1 MEDENSNKKTE
12 KEQIPEDEKEE
23 NKKPEL
29 IIIENK
35 KCHFKS
41 KDNSLQ
47 DNFKNFRSY
56 VNKIRKEKKNT
67 KKLKPVSF
75 KDNPERIKELREK
88 FVETARS
95 LIGIPYGKKY
105 LKLHPEYTDNL
116 FLDCCGLI
124 RHVVHLMNEDF
135 GFTLGHWNQCY
146 QYDMLPEEIPFEKTQ
161 KGDLV
166 FYSADYFPGKKRKRF
181 IHDMVHVEIL
191 TGEGEKTIGSR
202 KKDSTVQEFNCY
214 KLKDNKRYRY
224 KYHFKSIDTWL
235 RGVLKSHCKEHK
247 WEKNDTDKIAPEIS
261 KYSAF
266 NEENDEDEYDDV
278 EGENEN

>member
-1 MEDENSNKKTE
+1 MEKKEIETE
-12 KEQIPEDEKEE
+12 KKEINQDNKEE
-23 NKKPEL
+23 NKPEL

-35 KCHFKS
+35 KCHFKT

-47 DNFKNFRSY
+47 NNFKNFRKHI
-56 VNKIRKEKKNT
+56 NKIRKEKKNL
-67 KKLKPVSF
+67 KKIKPVSF
-75 KDNPERIKELREK
+75 KDNPERIKELRDK

-105 LKLHPEYTDNL
+105 LIAHPEYKDNF

-124 RHVVHLMNEDF
+124 RQVIYLMSEDL

-166 FYSADYFPGKKRKRF
+166 FYSASYFPGKKRKKF
-181 IHDMVHVEIL
+181 LHDMVHVEIL

-224 KYHFKSIDTWL
+224 EYHFKSIDLWL
-235 RGVLKSHCKEHK
+235 RGILKSHCKEHK
-247 WEKNDTDKIAPEIS
+247 WEKNDISKISSEIS
-261 KYSAF
+261 KYSVF
-266 NEENDEDEYDDV
+266 SQDNDEDEYDDV
-278 EGENEN
+278 EGENEK

>member
-1 MEDENSNKKTE
+1 M
-12 KEQIPEDEKEE
+12 
-23 NKKPEL
+23 
-29 IIIENK
+29 
-35 KCHFKS
+35 
-41 KDNSLQ
+41 
-47 DNFKNFRSY
+47 
-56 VNKIRKEKKNT
+56 
-67 KKLKPVSF
+67 KPVSF

-95 LIGIPYGKKY
+95 LIGTPYGKKY
-105 LKLHPEYTDNL
+105 LKAHPDYKDNF

-124 RHVVHLMNEDF
+124 RHVVYLMSEDL

-146 QYDMLPEEIPFEKTQ
+146 QYDMLPEEIPFEKTK

-166 FYSADYFPGKKRKRF
+166 FYSASYFPGKKRKKF

-214 KLKDNKRYRY
+214 KLKDNKSYSY
-224 KYHFKSIDTWL
+224 VYHFKSIDLWL
-235 RGVLKSHCKEHK
+235 RGILKSHCKEHK
-247 WEKNDTDKIAPEIS
+247 WEKNDIDKISTEIS
-261 KYSAF
+261 KYSVF

-278 EGENEN
+278 EGENEK

>member
-1 MEDENSNKKTE
+1 MEE
-12 KEQIPEDEKEE
+12 PEDKNEKNNINE
-23 NKKPEL
+23 NKDKKQEL

-47 DNFKNFRSY
+47 NNFKNFRKHI
-56 VNKIRKEKKNT
+56 NQLREKKKES

-75 KDNPERIKELREK
+75 KDHPERIKELREK

-95 LIGIPYGKKY
+95 LIGTPYGKKY
-105 LKLHPEYTDNL
+105 LIKHPEYKEDF
-116 FLDCCGLI
+116 FLDCCGLVRQVI
-124 RHVVHLMNEDF
+124 YLMREDL
-135 GFTLGHWNQCY
+135 GFTLAHRNQCY
-146 QYDMLPEEIPFEKTQ
+146 QYDMLPEEISFEKTQ

-166 FYSADYFPGKKRKRF
+166 FYSADYFPGQKRKRF

-191 TGEGEKTIGSR
+191 IGDGEKTIGSR
-202 KKDSTVQEFNCY
+202 KKDSTVLEFNSY

-224 KYHFKSIDTWL
+224 VYHFKSIDLWL
-235 RGVLKSHCKEHK
+235 RGVLKSHCTEHK
-247 WEKNDTDKIAPEIS
+247 WEKATDKISEEIS
-261 KYSAF
+261 KYSIF
-266 NEENDEDEYDDV
+266 NEDNDEDEYDDV

>member
-1 MEDENSNKKTE
+1 MEDSPNN
-12 KEQIPEDEKEE
+12 EKEE
-23 NKKPEL
+23 NKNENIGEGKQKPEL
-29 IIIENK
+29 IVIENK

-41 KDNSLQ
+41 KGNSLQ
-47 DNFKNFRSY
+47 DNFKDFRKY
-56 VNKIRKEKKNT
+56 VNKIREKKKDS

-75 KDNPERIKELREK
+75 KDNPERIKELRDK

-95 LIGIPYGKKY
+95 LIGTPYGKKY
-105 LKLHPEYTDNL
+105 LIKHPEYKDNF
-116 FLDCCGLI
+116 FLDCCGLV
-124 RHVVHLMNEDF
+124 RQVVYLMSEDL

-146 QYDMLPEEIPFEKTQ
+146 QYDMLPEEIPFEKTK

-166 FYSADYFPGKKRKRF
+166 FYSADYFPGKKRKKF

-224 KYHFKSIDTWL
+224 VYHFKSIDLWL
-235 RGVLKSHCKEHK
+235 RGILKSHCKEHK
-247 WEKNDTDKIAPEIS
+247 WEKSEDKIGDEIS
-261 KYSAF
+261 KYSVF

-278 EGENEN
+278 EGENEK

>member
-1 MEDENSNKKTE
+1 MEDSPNN
-12 KEQIPEDEKEE
+12 EKEE
-23 NKKPEL
+23 NKNENIGEGKQKPEL
-29 IIIENK
+29 IVIENK

-41 KDNSLQ
+41 KGNSLQ
-47 DNFKNFRSY
+47 DNFKDFRKY
-56 VNKIRKEKKNT
+56 VNKIREKKKDS

-75 KDNPERIKELREK
+75 KDNPERIKELRDK

-95 LIGIPYGKKY
+95 LIGTPYGKKY
-105 LKLHPEYTDNL
+105 LIKHPEYKDNF
-116 FLDCCGLI
+116 FLDCCGLV
-124 RHVVHLMNEDF
+124 RQVVYLMSEDL

-146 QYDMLPEEIPFEKTQ
+146 QYDMLPEEIPFEKTK

-166 FYSADYFPGKKRKRF
+166 FYSADYFPGKKRKKF

-224 KYHFKSIDTWL
+224 VYHFKSIDLWM
-235 RGVLKSHCKEHK
+235 RGILKSHCNEHK
-247 WEKNDTDKIAPEIS
+247 WEKSEDKIGDEIS

-278 EGENEN
+278 EGENEK

>member
-1 MEDENSNKKTE
+1 MENLLNEDKEQNSDNKK
-12 KEQIPEDEKEE
+12 EE
-23 NKKPEL
+23 EKKPEL

-41 KDNSLQ
+41 KYNSLQ

-56 VNKIRKEKKNT
+56 VNKMRKEKKAN

-75 KDNPERIKELREK
+75 KDNLERIKELREK

-124 RHVVHLMNEDF
+124 RQVVYLMNEDL

-166 FYSADYFPGKKRKRF
+166 FYSADYFPGKKRKKF

-224 KYHFKSIDTWL
+224 VYHFKSIELWL
-235 RGVLKSHCKEHK
+235 KGILKSHCNEHK
-247 WEKNDTDKIAPEIS
+247 WDKNDIDKISTEIS

-278 EGENEN
+278 EGENEK

>member
-1 MEDENSNKKTE
+1 MEEPKIEN
-12 KEQIPEDEKEE
+12 KEE
-23 NKKPEL
+23 NPNENEIKEEKDKKQEL

-47 DNFKNFRSY
+47 NNFKNFRKHI
-56 VNKIRKEKKNT
+56 NKLREKKKDS
-67 KKLKPVSF
+67 KKLQPISF
-75 KDNPERIKELREK
+75 KDHPERIKELRDK

-105 LKLHPEYTDNL
+105 LIKHPEYKEDF
-116 FLDCCGLI
+116 FLDCCGLV
-124 RHVVHLMNEDF
+124 RQVVYLMSEDL
-135 GFTLGHWNQCY
+135 GFTLAHWNQCY
-146 QYDMLPEEIPFEKTQ
+146 QYDMLPEEIPFEQTQ

-191 TGEGEKTIGSR
+191 TGDGEKTIGSR
-202 KKDSTVQEFNCY
+202 KKDSTVMEFNCY
-214 KLKDNKRYRY
+214 KLKDNSRYRY
-224 KYHFKSIDTWL
+224 KYHFKSIETWL
-235 RGVLKSHCKEHK
+235 RGKLQSFCSEHK
-247 WEKNDTDKIAPEIS
+247 WEKGTDKLSVEIS

-266 NEENDEDEYDDV
+266 NEENDEEEYDDI
-278 EGENEN
+278 EGANEN

>member
-1 MEDENSNKKTE
+1 M
-12 KEQIPEDEKEE
+12 EE
-23 NKKPEL
+23 NPKDDQKETNKDEEKKPEL

-41 KDNSLQ
+41 KENSLQ
-47 DNFKNFRSY
+47 DNFKNFRKHI
-56 VNKIRKEKKNT
+56 NKLREKKKDS
-67 KKLKPVSF
+67 KKYKPVSF

-88 FVETARS
+88 FVQTARS
-95 LIGIPYGKKY
+95 LIGTPYGKKY
-105 LKLHPEYTDNL
+105 LIKHPEYKDNF

-124 RHVVHLMNEDF
+124 RQVVYLMSEDL

-166 FYSADYFPGKKRKRF
+166 FYSADYFPGKKRKKF

-214 KLKDNKRYRY
+214 KLKENKRYSY
-224 KYHFKSIDTWL
+224 VYHFKSIEMWL
-235 RGVLKSHCKEHK
+235 RGVLKSYCSEHK
-247 WEKNDTDKIAPEIS
+247 WDNGADKIAEEIS

-278 EGENEN
+278 EGVDEK

>member
-1 MEDENSNKKTE
+1 MENNKTE
-12 KEQIPEDEKEE
+12 KTDAKNDKESK
-23 NKKPEL
+23 NPEL

-47 DNFKNFRSY
+47 DNFKNFRDFI
-56 VNKIRKEKKNT
+56 NKVRKEKKNS
-67 KKLKPVSF
+67 KKMKPVSF
-75 KDNPERIKELREK
+75 KDNKERIKELRVK

-95 LIGIPYGKKY
+95 LIGTPYGKKY
-105 LKLHPEYTDNL
+105 LKLHPEYTDNF
-116 FLDCCGLI
+116 FLDCCGLV
-124 RHVVHLMNEDF
+124 RQVVYLMRDDL

-166 FYSADYFPGKKRKRF
+166 FYSADYFPGKKRKKF

-202 KKDSTVQEFNCY
+202 KKDSTVQEFHCY
-214 KLKDNKRYRY
+214 KLKENKSYRY
-224 KYHFKSIDTWL
+224 VYHFKSIDPWL
-235 RGVLKSHCKEHK
+235 RGILKSYCSEHK
-247 WEKNDTDKIAPEIS
+247 WERNNTDKIHTEIS
-261 KYSAF
+261 KYSVF
-266 NEENDEDEYDDV
+266 NDENDEEEYDDV
-278 EGENEN
+278 EGEDEK

>member
-1 MEDENSNKKTE
+1 MEKSQKK
-12 KEQIPEDEKEE
+12 EDEKQNSEKINEE
-23 NKKPEL
+23 NKKSEL

-47 DNFKNFRSY
+47 DNFKNFRQY
-56 VNKIRKEKKNT
+56 VNKIRKEKKNS

-88 FVETARS
+88 FLETARS
-95 LIGIPYGKKY
+95 LIGVPYGKRY

-124 RHVVHLMNEDF
+124 RQVVYLMSEDL

-224 KYHFKSIDTWL
+224 VYHFKSIDLWL
-235 RGVLKSHCKEHK
+235 RGALKSHCKEHK
-247 WEKNDTDKIAPEIS
+247 WDKNDTDKIAPEIS
-261 KYSAF
+261 KYSAL

-278 EGENEN
+278 EGENEI

>member
-1 MEDENSNKKTE
+1 MEDNKINE
-12 KEQIPEDEKEE
+12 KGE
-23 NKKPEL
+23 NKNENNGEGKQKPEL
-29 IIIENK
+29 IVIENK

-41 KDNSLQ
+41 KGNSLQ
-47 DNFKNFRSY
+47 DNFKDFRKY
-56 VNKIRKEKKNT
+56 VNKIREKKKDS

-75 KDNPERIKELREK
+75 KDNPERIKELRDK

-95 LIGIPYGKKY
+95 LIGTPYGKKY
-105 LKLHPEYTDNL
+105 LIKHPEYKDNF
-116 FLDCCGLI
+116 FLDCCGLV
-124 RHVVHLMNEDF
+124 RYVVYLMSEDL

-146 QYDMLPEEIPFEKTQ
+146 QYDMLPEEIPFEKTK

-166 FYSADYFPGKKRKRF
+166 FYSADYFPGKKHKKF

-224 KYHFKSIDTWL
+224 VYHFKSIDLWL
-235 RGVLKSHCKEHK
+235 RGILKSHCNEHK
-247 WEKNDTDKIAPEIS
+247 WEKSEDKIGDEIS

-278 EGENEN
+278 EGENEK

>member
-1 MEDENSNKKTE
+1 MEETENQKIENQIKDDKDKKS
-12 KEQIPEDEKEE
+12 
-23 NKKPEL
+23 EL

-47 DNFKNFRSY
+47 NNFKNFRKHI
-56 VNKIRKEKKNT
+56 NKLREKKKES

-75 KDNPERIKELREK
+75 KDHPERIKELREK

-95 LIGIPYGKKY
+95 LIGTPYGKKY
-105 LKLHPEYTDNL
+105 LIAHPEYKDNF

-124 RHVVHLMNEDF
+124 RQVVYLMSDEL

-166 FYSADYFPGKKRKRF
+166 FYSASYFPGKKRKKF

-214 KLKDNKRYRY
+214 KLKDNKRYSY
-224 KYHFKSIDTWL
+224 VYHFKSIDLWL
-235 RGVLKSHCKEHK
+235 RGILKSHCKEHK
-247 WEKNDTDKIAPEIS
+247 WDKNDIDKISPEIS
-261 KYSAF
+261 KYSIF

-278 EGENEN
+278 EGENEK

>member
-1 MEDENSNKKTE
+1 MEDNPNNE
-12 KEQIPEDEKEE
+12 KGE
-23 NKKPEL
+23 NKNEKNGEGKEKPEL
-29 IIIENK
+29 IVIENK

-41 KDNSLQ
+41 KGNSLQ
-47 DNFKNFRSY
+47 DNFKDFRKY
-56 VNKIRKEKKNT
+56 VNKIREKKKDS

-75 KDNPERIKELREK
+75 KDNPERIKELRDK

-95 LIGIPYGKKY
+95 LIGTPYGKKY
-105 LKLHPEYTDNL
+105 LIKHPEYKDNF
-116 FLDCCGLI
+116 FLDCCGLV
-124 RHVVHLMNEDF
+124 RHVVYLMSEDL

-146 QYDMLPEEIPFEKTQ
+146 QYDMLPEEIPFEKTK

-166 FYSADYFPGKKRKRF
+166 FYSADYFPGKKHKKF

-224 KYHFKSIDTWL
+224 VYHFKSIDLWL
-235 RGVLKSHCKEHK
+235 RGILKSHCKDHK
-247 WEKNDTDKIAPEIS
+247 WEKSEDKIGDEIS
-261 KYSAF
+261 KYSIF

-278 EGENEN
+278 EGENEK

>member
-1 MEDENSNKKTE
+1 MEDNPINE
-12 KEQIPEDEKEE
+12 KGE
-23 NKKPEL
+23 NKNENNGEGKQKPEL
-29 IIIENK
+29 IVIENK

-41 KDNSLQ
+41 KGNSLQ
-47 DNFKNFRSY
+47 DNFKDFRKY
-56 VNKIRKEKKNT
+56 VNKIREKKKDS

-75 KDNPERIKELREK
+75 KDNPERIKELRDK

-95 LIGIPYGKKY
+95 LIGTPYGKKY
-105 LKLHPEYTDNL
+105 LIKHPEYKNNF
-116 FLDCCGLI
+116 FLDCCGLV
-124 RHVVHLMNEDF
+124 RHVVYLMSEDL

-166 FYSADYFPGKKRKRF
+166 FYSADYFPGKKRKKF

-224 KYHFKSIDTWL
+224 VYHFKSIDLWMK
-235 RGVLKSHCKEHK
+235 GILKSQCNEHK
-247 WEKNDTDKIAPEIS
+247 WEKSEDKIGDEIS

-278 EGENEN
+278 EGENEK

>member
-1 MEDENSNKKTE
+1 MEDNKINE
-12 KEQIPEDEKEE
+12 KGE
-23 NKKPEL
+23 NKNENNGEGKQKPEL
-29 IIIENK
+29 IVIENK

-41 KDNSLQ
+41 KGNSLQ
-47 DNFKNFRSY
+47 DNFKDFRKY
-56 VNKIRKEKKNT
+56 VNKIREKKKDS

-75 KDNPERIKELREK
+75 KDNPERIKELRDK

-95 LIGIPYGKKY
+95 LIGTPYGKKY
-105 LKLHPEYTDNL
+105 LIKHPEYKDNF
-116 FLDCCGLI
+116 FLDCCGLV
-124 RHVVHLMNEDF
+124 RHVVYLMSEDL

-166 FYSADYFPGKKRKRF
+166 FYSADYFPGKKRKKF

-224 KYHFKSIDTWL
+224 VYHFKSIDLWM
-235 RGVLKSHCKEHK
+235 RGILKSHCNEHK
-247 WEKNDTDKIAPEIS
+247 WEKSEDKIGDEIS

-278 EGENEN
+278 EGENEK

>member
-1 MEDENSNKKTE
+1 MEDNKINE
-12 KEQIPEDEKEE
+12 EGE
-23 NKKPEL
+23 NKNENNVEGKLKPEL
-29 IIIENK
+29 IVIENK

-41 KDNSLQ
+41 KGNTLQ
-47 DNFKNFRSY
+47 DNFKDFRKY
-56 VNKIRKEKKNT
+56 VNKIREKKKDS

-75 KDNPERIKELREK
+75 KDNPERIKELRDK

-95 LIGIPYGKKY
+95 LIGTPYGKKY
-105 LKLHPEYTDNL
+105 LIKHPEYKDNF
-116 FLDCCGLI
+116 FLDCCGLV
-124 RHVVHLMNEDF
+124 RQVVYLMSEDL

-146 QYDMLPEEIPFEKTQ
+146 QYDMLPEEIPFEKTK

-166 FYSADYFPGKKRKRF
+166 FYSADYFPGKKHKKF

-214 KLKDNKRYRY
+214 KLKDNKKYRY
-224 KYHFKSIDTWL
+224 VYHFKSIDLWL
-235 RGVLKSHCKEHK
+235 RGILKSHCNQHK
-247 WEKNDTDKIAPEIS
+247 WEKSEEDKIGDEIS

-278 EGENEN
+278 EGENEK

>member
-1 MEDENSNKKTE
+1 MENISNEDKSQNSENIKEEEKKT
-12 KEQIPEDEKEE
+12 
-23 NKKPEL
+23 EL

-56 VNKIRKEKKNT
+56 VNKMRKEKKAN

-105 LKLHPEYTDNL
+105 LKLHPEYKDNL

-124 RHVVHLMNEDF
+124 RQVVYLMNEDL

-224 KYHFKSIDTWL
+224 VYHFKSIELWL
-235 RGVLKSHCKEHK
+235 KGILKSHCSEHK
-247 WEKNDTDKIAPEIS
+247 WDKNDIDKISTEIS

-278 EGENEN
+278 EGEDEK

>member
-1 MEDENSNKKTE
+1 MEDNPINE
-12 KEQIPEDEKEE
+12 KGE
-23 NKKPEL
+23 NKNENNGEGKQKPEL
-29 IIIENK
+29 IVIENK

-41 KDNSLQ
+41 KGNSLQ
-47 DNFKNFRSY
+47 DNFKDFRKY
-56 VNKIRKEKKNT
+56 VNKIGEKKKDS

-75 KDNPERIKELREK
+75 KDNPERIKELRDK

-95 LIGIPYGKKY
+95 LIGTPYGKKY
-105 LKLHPEYTDNL
+105 LIKHPEYKDNF
-116 FLDCCGLI
+116 FLDCCGLV
-124 RHVVHLMNEDF
+124 RHVVYLMSEDL

-166 FYSADYFPGKKRKRF
+166 FYSADYFPGKKRKKF

-224 KYHFKSIDTWL
+224 VYHFKSIDLWM
-235 RGVLKSHCKEHK
+235 RGILKSHCNEHK
-247 WEKNDTDKIAPEIS
+247 WEKSEDKIGDEIS

-278 EGENEN
+278 EGENEK

>member
-1 MEDENSNKKTE
+1 MT
-12 KEQIPEDEKEE
+12 IWYF
-23 NKKPEL
+23 
-29 IIIENK
+29 K

-41 KDNSLQ
+41 KGNSLQ
-47 DNFKNFRSY
+47 DNFKDFRKY
-56 VNKIRKEKKNT
+56 VNKIREKKKDS

-75 KDNPERIKELREK
+75 KDNPERIKELRDK

-95 LIGIPYGKKY
+95 LIGTPYGKKY
-105 LKLHPEYTDNL
+105 LIKHPEYKDNF
-116 FLDCCGLI
+116 FLDCCGLV
-124 RHVVHLMNEDF
+124 RQVVYLMSEDL

-146 QYDMLPEEIPFEKTQ
+146 QYDMLPEEIPFEKTK

-166 FYSADYFPGKKRKRF
+166 FYSADYFPGKKRKKF

-224 KYHFKSIDTWL
+224 VYHFKSIDLWL
-235 RGVLKSHCKEHK
+235 RGILKSHCKEHK
-247 WEKNDTDKIAPEIS
+247 WEKSEDKIGDEIS
-261 KYSAF
+261 KYSVF

-278 EGENEN
+278 EGENEK

>member
-1 MEDENSNKKTE
+1 MEDNQINEKGESKNENNGEGK
-12 KEQIPEDEKEE
+12 Q
-23 NKKPEL
+23 KPEL
-29 IIIENK
+29 IVIENK

-41 KDNSLQ
+41 KGNSLQ
-47 DNFKNFRSY
+47 DNFKDFRKY
-56 VNKIRKEKKNT
+56 VNKIREKKKDS

-75 KDNPERIKELREK
+75 KDNPERIKELRDK

-95 LIGIPYGKKY
+95 LIGTPYGKKY
-105 LKLHPEYTDNL
+105 LIKHPEYKDNF
-116 FLDCCGLI
+116 FLDCCGLV
-124 RHVVHLMNEDF
+124 RHVVYLMSEDL

-146 QYDMLPEEIPFEKTQ
+146 QYDMLPEEIPFEKTK

-166 FYSADYFPGKKRKRF
+166 FYSADYFPGKKHKKF

-214 KLKDNKRYRY
+214 KLKDNKKYRY
-224 KYHFKSIDTWL
+224 VYHFKSIDLWM
-235 RGVLKSHCKEHK
+235 RGILKSHCNEHK
-247 WEKNDTDKIAPEIS
+247 WEKSEDKIGDEIS

-278 EGENEN
+278 EGENEK

>member
-1 MEDENSNKKTE
+1 MENTENENIKEINKDN
-12 KEQIPEDEKEE
+12 EDKGET
-23 NKKPEL
+23 KKPEL
-29 IIIENK
+29 IVIQNK
-35 KCHFKS
+35 KCHFKT

-47 DNFKNFRSY
+47 NNFKNFKEY
-56 VNKIRKEKKNT
+56 INKIRQEKKNS
-67 KKLKPVSF
+67 KKATPVSF

-95 LIGIPYGKKY
+95 LIGTPYGKKY
-105 LKLHPEYTDNL
+105 LIAHPEYKDNF

-124 RHVVHLMNEDF
+124 RQVVYLMSEEL

-166 FYSADYFPGKKRKRF
+166 FYSASYFPGKKRKKF

-214 KLKDNKRYRY
+214 KLKDNKRYSY
-224 KYHFKSIDTWL
+224 VYHFKSIDLWL
-235 RGVLKSHCKEHK
+235 RGILKSHCKEHK
-247 WEKNDTDKIAPEIS
+247 WDKNDIDKISPEIS
-261 KYSAF
+261 KYSIF

-278 EGENEN
+278 EGENEK

>member
-1 MEDENSNKKTE
+1 MEKT
-12 KEQIPEDEKEE
+12 KEE
-23 NKKPEL
+23 DIKEPINKDNEEAKKPEL
-29 IIIENK
+29 IVIQNK
-35 KCHFKS
+35 KCHFKT

-47 DNFKNFRSY
+47 DNFKNFREHI
-56 VNKIRKEKKNT
+56 NKIRKEKKNS

-95 LIGIPYGKKY
+95 LIGTPYGKKY
-105 LKLHPEYTDNL
+105 LKAHPDYKDNF

-124 RHVVHLMNEDF
+124 RQVVYLMSEDL
-135 GFTLGHWNQCY
+135 GFTLGHGNQCY
-146 QYDMLPEEIPFEKTQ
+146 QYDMLPEEIPFEKTK

-166 FYSADYFPGKKRKRF
+166 FYSASYFPGKKRKKF

-202 KKDSTVQEFNCY
+202 KKDSTVQEFKCY
-214 KLKDNKRYRY
+214 KLKDNKSYSY
-224 KYHFKSIDTWL
+224 VYHFKSIDLWL
-235 RGVLKSHCKEHK
+235 RGILKSHCKDHK
-247 WEKNDTDKIAPEIS
+247 WEKNDIDKISTEIS
-261 KYSAF
+261 KYSVF

-278 EGENEN
+278 EGENEK